1 MAGSMTVDET
11 LTWAKFDSNNSCTS
25 LEPAIIASRARR
37 SLDGGRVIG
46 DAVNGGVHGARGN
59 EQVAG
64 RCPAAG
70 CRRGGIQ
77 CKSPRRQVWLRVVL
91 WGGSKQQC
99 ELRAAAARRDAS
111 LVRERVPLPIQVA
124 KRCTGPDSRK
134 RQHGRT
140 AESRV
145 NGIGELGSQ
154 MGKSAV
160 VSPTVGVVSLVE
172 PVLLVGFGA
181 SAAMAR

>member
-1 MAGSMTVDET
+1 M
-11 LTWAKFDSNNSCTS
+11 
-25 LEPAIIASRARR
+25 
-37 SLDGGRVIG
+37 
-46 DAVNGGVHGARGN
+46 
-59 EQVAG
+59 
-64 RCPAAG
+64 
-70 CRRGGIQ
+70 
-77 CKSPRRQVWLRVVL
+77 VL
-91 WGGSKQQC
+91 WGGKQQC